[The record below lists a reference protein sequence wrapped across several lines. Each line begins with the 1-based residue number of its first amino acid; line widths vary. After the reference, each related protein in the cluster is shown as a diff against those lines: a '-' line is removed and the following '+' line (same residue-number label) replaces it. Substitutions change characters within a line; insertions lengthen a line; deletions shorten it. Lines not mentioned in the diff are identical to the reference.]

1 MISRNVNKRVIAQT
15 LKNILSVVFGT
26 VILAAGTAVFLFQF
40 DLVTGGISGLAIVI
54 GELLGGA
61 VSRDLTV
68 AVLTWAAFLA
78 GLAVLGRSFALKTL
92 ISTVV
97 YPPALALFSLL
108 LSDGVLGGYFLI
120 GDGAHSDIAYIVASA
135 AGGAMVGLGC
145 ALSFVGGGSTGGV
158 DVIALIICKL
168 FPKLKSSRIIFV
180 TDAAV
185 ILLGAFVIRDL
196 VITLLGIFSSFVASV
211 IIDKLFPGGQRAF
224 IANIISEHHEKIS
237 DLIIKRLD
245 RTTSAISIT
254 GGYSGEEKKMLMVTF
269 SAREY
274 TELLSIVS
282 ISDPCAF
289 ITIHSAH
296 KIGGEGWSS
305 QPQH

>member
-1 MISRNVNKRVIAQT
+1 MINLNVNKKVIART
-15 LKNILSVVFGT
+15 LKNILLVVSGT

-61 VSRDLTV
+61 VSRDLIVT
-68 AVLTWAAFLA
+68 VLTWTAFFA
-78 GLAVLGRSFALKTL
+78 GFAVLGRSFALKTL
-92 ISTVV
+92 ISTIV

-108 LSDGVLGGYFLI
+108 LSEGVFDGYFLI
-120 GDGAHSDIAYIVASA
+120 GSGTHSDIAYIVASA

-158 DVIALIICKL
+158 DVIALITCKI
-168 FPKLKSSRIIFV
+168 FPKLKSSRMIFI
-180 TDAAV
+180 TDATI
-185 ILLGAFVIRDL
+185 ILLGAFVIRDFI
-196 VITLLGIFSSFVASV
+196 ITLLGIFSSFVASV

-224 IANIISEHHEKIS
+224 IANIISNHPDKIS
-237 DLIIKRLD
+237 ELIIKRLE
-245 RTTSAISIT
+245 RTTSAITIT
-254 GGYSGEEKKMLMVTF
+254 GGYSGEEKTMLMVTF

-274 TELLSIVS
+274 TDLLSIVS
-282 ISDPCAF
+282 ICDPCAF

-305 QPQH
+305 QTHS